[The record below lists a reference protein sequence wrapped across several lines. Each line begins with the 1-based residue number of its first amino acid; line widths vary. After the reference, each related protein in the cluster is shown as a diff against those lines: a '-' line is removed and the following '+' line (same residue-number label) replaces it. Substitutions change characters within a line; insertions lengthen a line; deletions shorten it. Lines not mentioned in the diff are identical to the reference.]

1 MKIFKVLKGDVIPI
15 KSKDSASIRLN
26 FSDEFVAKAEFSN
39 GDIKNTLV
47 RYDFKKNK
55 WTSIKSGLKSVIEYY
70 TETIG
75 FEDWMKNVNKI
86 DLEIHLDIYNSFDEE
101 DK

>member
-1 MKIFKVLKGDVIPI
+1 MKIFNALRGDIIPP
-15 KSKDSASIRLN
+15 KSKDSVSIKFD

-47 RYDFKKNK
+47 RYDFKKNR
-55 WTSIKSGLKSVIEYY
+55 WTSVKSGLKSVIEYY

-75 FEDWMKNVNKI
+75 FEEWMKNVNKI
-86 DLEIHLDIYNSFDEE
+86 DLEVHLDIYNSFDEE